1 MDDAFFNI
9 PMGMKRVICITPITR
24 EMLSSSGIDCL
35 GDDCGYFVYET
46 VEGDPIR
53 AFNILAKVPS
63 LEAAEKLAE
72 LLAAAAEW
80 QRAQEEWV
88 VTEKGSQAVL
98 VAA

>member
-9 PMGMKRVICITPITR
+9 PMGMKRVICVAPITR

-53 AFNILAKVPS
+53 AFNILAKGLTAFIHCAAISVLYTLS
-63 LEAAEKLAE
+63 LFMFTPHP
-72 LLAAAAEW
+72 
-80 QRAQEEWV
+80 R
-88 VTEKGSQAVL
+88 S
-98 VAA
+98 

>member
-9 PMGMKRVICITPITR
+9 PMGVKRVICIAPITR
-24 EMLSSSGIDCL
+24 EMLSSSGVDSL

-46 VEGDPIR
+46 NEGDPIR
-53 AFNILAKVPS
+53 AFNILAKAPS

-80 QRAQEEWV
+80 QRAQEASV